1 MKKLLLFLLVFG
13 LLGFCRLHAQCNYI
27 TPPSIKKIDYASREF
42 TFSGTTMNGK
52 KTTFLAVQ
60 KGASVNI
67 STFVES
73 RKKGD
78 YCPACIVQVYWGIRG
93 HVSTCGKSFYGYQFK
108 RKKTTQ
114 KFKAPDKDGIYYIT
128 MGGTL
133 DYSCKNNINRPRC
146 EAEYAIAVLKVG
158 NPDPQ
163 QKVTLTKAKAGNGSM
178 LKTTLVKPGC
188 FGVLDKTEWFLNGN
202 KLAFDN
208 RKEIPLT
215 GYGLY
220 EVRWFN
226 CNTSISRTYNY
237 SADGNDVSNSVD
249 PPASVGVI
257 KTSEPKNSA
266 NTGNTGGVAQGTI
279 KLTGSSG
286 TKDSKSEQNNQNPAL
301 GVILQGNPVKND
313 EPDEPEETDIEKLI
327 ANNDKFILEHLVF
340 DLGQSYLRPE
350 AKLELDKLS
359 GYMQTHPTMKILL
372 EGHTDRIGNAR
383 KNRILS
389 EERVESAK
397 SYLVAQG
404 IDSRNIRTKGWGHEK
419 PLVITDNVE
428 EGKVNRRVEITI
440 LSR

>member
-1 MKKLLLFLLVFG
+1 MRNLIIYLTTSLLLT
-13 LLGFCRLHAQCNYI
+13 HTAYSQCNYT
-27 TPPSIKKIDYASREF
+27 TPPSVKKIDYASREF
-42 TFSGTTMNGK
+42 TFSGTTINGK
-52 KTTFLAVQ
+52 KTTFLSVQ

-114 KFKAPDKDGIYYIT
+114 KFRAPDKDGIYYIT

-133 DYSCKNNINRPRC
+133 DYSCKNNVNRPRC
-146 EAEYAIAVLKVG
+146 EAEYAFAVLKVG

-163 QKVTLTKAKAGNGSM
+163 QKVALTKVKKGTANV
-178 LKTTLVKPGC
+178 LKTTLIKPGC
-188 FGVLDKTEWFLNGN
+188 FGGLDRTEWFLNGN

-208 RKEIPLT
+208 QKEIPLT
-215 GYGLY
+215 DEGLY

-226 CNTSISRTYNY
+226 CNTSINSTYRY
-237 SADGNDVSNSVD
+237 STDGDDKNNSAD

-257 KTSEPKNSA
+257 KVSEPKSS
-266 NTGNTGGVAQGTI
+266 TGAGKAQGTI
-279 KLTGSSG
+279 KLTGSSV
-286 TKDSKSEQNNQNPAL
+286 TKSSDSGENNQNPAL
-301 GVILQGNPVKND
+301 GVIIKGNPVKNN
-313 EPDEPEETDIEKLI
+313 EPEETDIETLI

-340 DLGQSYLRPE
+340 DLGQSYLRLE
-350 AKLELDKLS
+350 AKQELDKLS
-359 GYMQTHPTMKILL
+359 GYMKTHPTMKILL

-397 SYLVAQG
+397 SYLVDQG

-419 PLVITDNVE
+419 PLIITEDVE
-428 EGKVNRRVEITI
+428 KGKINRRVEITI